1 MRKKDDNK
9 KQFVMDSTG
18 NLVEKDYLQT
28 KQPMYDL
35 DDLKKPILTKNDS
48 KEKSPII
55 EDEIDLYKQKKKAK
69 SSVRVS
75 MALNL
80 TEN

>member
-9 KQFVMDSTG
+9 KQFVMDGTG
-18 NLVEKDYLQT
+18 NLVEKDNLQI
-28 KQPMYDL
+28 KSPMYDL
-35 DDLKKPILTKNDS
+35 DDLKKPILSKNDS
-48 KEKSPII
+48 NEKSPII
-55 EDEIDLYKQKKKAK
+55 EDEIDLLKMKKKAK